1 MGGCPHSTWWS
12 FRKTTS
18 TTPPSPKV
26 QAHSAWGRVPGLL
39 ARAVRLGRQAA
50 ATIPAMTLPLIG
62 VDFSSRPS
70 RRKPIV
76 MATGSLHGAVL
87 RLTGL
92 QRFETLQAFGEWLQQ
107 PAPWVGGFDLP
118 FGLPRE
124 LVTTLGWPTDWAAC
138 MQHYSALSREQVR
151 DTFAA
156 FCKARPVGAKF
167 AHRACDG
174 QSGASPSMKWVN
186 PPVAYMLHA
195 GVPLLRAAGVE
206 FPAHGPALWPAD
218 APVRD
223 SGHQGAPAHSVADG
237 AARRVALEAYPGL
250 LARELIGRRSY
261 KSDDRAKQ
269 TPDRLIARKDIV
281 EALEQGRTRLGLR
294 LKLTAAQRD
303 SLADDASGDALDA
316 VLCLLQAGWAQRTPG
331 WGLPARVDPLEGWI
345 VSA

>member
-1 MGGCPHSTWWS
+1 
-12 FRKTTS
+12 
-18 TTPPSPKV
+18 
-26 QAHSAWGRVPGLL
+26 
-39 ARAVRLGRQAA
+39 
-50 ATIPAMTLPLIG
+50 MTLPLIG

-87 RLTGL
+87 RLAGL
-92 QRFETLQAFGEWLQQ
+92 QRFETLPAFGEWLQQ

-138 MQHYSALSREQVR
+138 MQHYSAFSREQVR

-156 FCKARPVGAKF
+156 FCNARPVGAKF

-174 QSGASPSMKWVN
+174 QTGASPSMKWVN

-195 GVPLLRAAGVE
+195 GVPLLRAAGLE
-206 FPAHGPALWPAD
+206 FPAHGHGPGPGPGPRLERATAHP
-218 APVRD
+218 
-223 SGHQGAPAHSVADG
+223 SGDG
-237 AARRVALEAYPGL
+237 PHRRVALEAYPGL

-294 LKLTAAQRD
+294 LKLSAAQRD

-316 VLCLLQAGWAQRTPG
+316 VLCLLQAGWAQCTPG
-331 WGLPARVDPLEGWI
+331 WGLPAGVDPLEGWI